1 MEKVSCFLD
10 TFFYFCRMNDKE
22 FEKVFREHFT
32 PLTNLAFTVVKNAD
46 VAKDVVQQVFLKL
59 WQIRNETTIQH
70 SIKSY
75 LYRAVVN
82 TSLNHISREKRFT
95 SIETQKVEPVLEN
108 EDIHDIE
115 QFKNFKDAKVHEAI
129 NELSPV
135 CREVF
140 QLSRFSDLTNK
151 EIASE
156 LRISVK
162 AVEKHISKALKILRE
177 KQKPLISVETVLLL
191 FFGIQ
196 LFHFTVGFFY
206 ITLSL

>member
-1 MEKVSCFLD
+1 LD
-10 TFFYFCRMNDKE
+10 AFSYFCRMNDRE

-32 PLTNLAFTVVKNAD
+32 PLSNLAYTVVKNAD
-46 VAKDVVQQVFLKL
+46 VAKDVVQQVFLRL

-82 TSLNHISREKRFT
+82 TSLNHISKEKRFT
-95 SIETQKVEPVLEN
+95 SIETQKVEPTIDI
-108 EDIHDIE
+108 EDIHNTE
-115 QFKNFKDAKVHEAI
+115 QSKDLLDAKVHEAI
-129 NELSPV
+129 NALSPV

-151 EIASE
+151 EIASQ
-156 LRISVK
+156 LKISVK
-162 AVEKHISKALKILRE
+162 AVEKHITKALKVLRE
-177 KQKPLISVETVLLL
+177 KLKPLLYVETIL
-191 FFGIQ
+191 FLWLYGAKLFQFMVGI
-196 LFHFTVGFFY
+196 FY

>member
-1 MEKVSCFLD
+1 
-10 TFFYFCRMNDKE
+10 MNDKE

-32 PLTNLAFTVVKNAD
+32 SLTNLAYTVVKNGD
-46 VAKDVVQQVFLKL
+46 VAKDVVQQVFIRL
-59 WQIRNETTIQH
+59 WQIRNETTIQR

-82 TSLNHISREKRFT
+82 ASLNHVSKEKRFT
-95 SIETQKVEPVLEN
+95 SIEVQKVEPMVDAEN
-108 EDIHDIE
+108 IHDLE
-115 QFKNFKDAKVHEAI
+115 QAKNFKDAKVQEAI
-129 NELSPV
+129 SELSPV

-151 EIASE
+151 EIAVE
-156 LRISVK
+156 LSISVK

-177 KQKPLISVETVLLL
+177 KLKPLMSVETVLLL
-191 FFGIQ
+191 FAGLQ
-196 LFHFTVGFFY
+196 LFHFMVGFFY